1 MSLGGWLVAAAL
13 AAAVADWVAVAR
25 GSKRAEFVLKPLT
38 MVLLICAAIAF
49 RTDEAA
55 VRFDFTVAA
64 LVLSLAG
71 DVFLM
76 VPKDLFVAG
85 LASFL
90 MAHIAY
96 IVAFT
101 VAVVGPYAVV
111 RTRLAFYEP
120 GHVLLPGAVA
130 AVVVLAVAAVLF
142 VRIRRGIVASGH
154 AELVLPVA
162 VYVLAISAM
171 VVSAAMTIGRPSWS
185 VAGRTYAIAGAL
197 LFFVSDALIGWTRFV
212 KAYRWGP
219 VAIMATYHLGQV
231 GLVLGLLGTSAIVG
245 Q

>member
-1 MSLGGWLVAAAL
+1 VSLGRWLVAAAL

-25 GSKRAEFVLKPLT
+25 GSKRAEFVLKPLP
-38 MVLLICAAIAF
+38 MLLLICATIAF

-76 VPKDLFVAG
+76 VPTDLFVSG

-96 IVAFT
+96 VVAFT

-111 RTRLAFYEP
+111 QTSQAVYEP
-120 GHVLLPGAVA
+120 DRLLLPGAVA
-130 AVVVLAVAAVLF
+130 VVAVLAVAVALF
-142 VRIRRGIVASGH
+142 VRIRRGIVSSGH
-154 AELVLPVA
+154 AELVVPVA

-171 VVSAAMTIGRPSWS
+171 VVSALMTLGRPSWS
-185 VAGRTYAIAGAL
+185 VAGRTYAIGGAL

-231 GLVLGLLGTSAIVG
+231 ALVLGLLGTSAIVG